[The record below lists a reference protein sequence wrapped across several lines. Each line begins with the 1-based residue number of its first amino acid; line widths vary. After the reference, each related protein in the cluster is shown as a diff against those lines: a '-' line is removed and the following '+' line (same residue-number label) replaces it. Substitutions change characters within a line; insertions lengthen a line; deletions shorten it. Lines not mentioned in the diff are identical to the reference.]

1 MALMSP
7 LFEHNLQT
15 NKTLWNW
22 TKALSNWKHPH
33 VAGGVRTTIA
43 KHHHRFR
50 LKWRILICFS
60 SQKKSKQIL
69 ANEIKKHD
77 LRKELHLLKSKAYN
91 LRNFST
97 FAAILKILNPQCIAI
112 VVRTPPAH
120 VANQK
125 KIHAIKH
132 LPTPFPPR
140 FSLPR
145 PESLAI
151 TFCGIFE
158 LIGSF
163 SIDDGNGSE
172 NVSFKMNSRFFTL
185 CRVYSNLLKMASVG
199 EFPWSWFLEDRTQV

>member
-22 TKALSNWKHPH
+22 TKALSNWKYPH

-91 LRNFST
+91 RAKFLDLRRHLENFEST
-97 FAAILKILNPQCIAI
+97 MHRNRSAHTTCARGESKKKFMQLNI
-112 VVRTPPAH
+112 
-120 VANQK
+120 
-125 KIHAIKH
+125 
-132 LPTPFPPR
+132 
-140 FSLPR
+140 SLPLFLLAFLCLVPSR
-145 PESLAI
+145 SLFA
-151 TFCGIFE
+151 GY
-158 LIGSF
+158 LS
-163 SIDDGNGSE
+163 
-172 NVSFKMNSRFFTL
+172 
-185 CRVYSNLLKMASVG
+185 
-199 EFPWSWFLEDRTQV
+199 